1 IRDGH
6 VTGVQT
12 CALPICLPPFGFM
25 LALKLAVTYREFETE
40 KKVSLNFVGE
50 SSNDRMPAS
59 LGLANCQYLTTGLV
73 LLEERG
79 PSSVVRWANPQPR
92 TGAAPAEGETGAS

>member
-1 IRDGH
+1 MIFEKDSFPAHRELQD
-6 VTGVQT
+6 
-12 CALPICLPPFGFM
+12 ASPPFGFM
-25 LALKLAVTYREFETE
+25 LALELAVTYREFETE

-59 LGLANCQYLTTGLV
+59 LGLASCKYSTTGLV

-92 TGAAPAEGETGAS
+92 TGVAPAEGETGAS